1 MLDNDDVRI
10 FENARP
16 NLLGIAYRI
25 LGSLADAEDAVQDT
39 FLKWARTD
47 RENIKNA
54 AAWLT
59 TICTRRCLD
68 LLRSAHHSRINYVG
82 PWLPEPIQ
90 TPMENDAETRLV
102 LASSLTTA
110 FLLMLERLTP
120 KERAAYLLHD
130 IFDVSYP
137 EIAETLNIQEGACR
151 KLVSRAKANIEQT
164 KVRHTTTLER
174 QDQLLAAF
182 QAAVASGSAAK
193 FASLLSDDIRLSADG
208 GGKVPTVL
216 NVLQGKAEVLTF
228 LLEQLHEYWIDY
240 NWVFV
245 NINGARGIVL
255 KHDGAAVAAVSFAYD
270 EAGRVANIYIVR
282 NPDKLVNTGV
292 VPIR

>member
-1 MLDNDDVRI
+1 MLGNDDVRI
-10 FENARP
+10 FEKARP
-16 NLLGIAYRI
+16 GLIGIAYRI

-39 FLKWARTD
+39 FLKWAKTD
-47 RENIKNA
+47 RKNIKNA

-68 LLRSAHHSRINYVG
+68 LLRSAHHSRVNYVG

-120 KERAAYLLHD
+120 KERAAYLLHE
-130 IFDVSYP
+130 IFDVAYP

-151 KLVSRAKANIEQT
+151 KLVSRAKANIEQA

-182 QAAVASGSAAK
+182 QAAITSGSAEQ

-216 NVLQGKAEVLTF
+216 DVLKGKAEVIAF
-228 LLEQLHEYWIDY
+228 LLERLHEYWIDY

-245 NINGARGIVL
+245 DINGARGIVL

-270 EAGRVANIYIVR
+270 ETGRVANIYIVR
-282 NPDKLVNTGV
+282 NPDKLVNLGV
-292 VPIR
+292 VAIR

>member
-16 NLLGIAYRI
+16 NLIGIAYRI

-68 LLRSAHHSRINYVG
+68 LLRSAHHSRVNYVG

-137 EIAETLNIQEGACR
+137 EIAEILNIQEGACR

-182 QAAVASGSAAK
+182 QAAITSGSAAK